1 MIKIKKIEI
10 EALENAGCNNGNFP
24 SVEITFD
31 NGKTYHDITCRCHR
45 GCANTLCVEN
55 FNEGDE
61 FQDYEAF
68 LDYAWEGRY

>member
-10 EALENAGCNNGNFP
+10 EALENAGCNNGNCP

-31 NGKTYHDITCRCHR
+31 NGKFYHDITCRCHR

-55 FNEGDE
+55 FVDGDE